1 VGTGEQLL
9 ACAKS
14 DVEGIRKACH
24 QDKAREWKLT
34 EKGVDNDVILGLVD
48 QLRKGSDYVLPA
60 SQIAN
65 SQGCGYLLASSLK
78 RYFFVEES
86 RNGKKTPTSYGEA
99 ANNENSDYIGKTPH
113 LAQISITS
121 NSLKCSPNSSRRM
134 SFDRP

>member
-1 VGTGEQLL
+1 MGTGEQLL

-78 RYFFVEES
+78 RYFFVEPKS
-86 RNGKKTPTSYGEA
+86 GPDSIKPLADRKNNILGKCVPLLDISCLTSHVLLSTLA
-99 ANNENSDYIGKTPH
+99 SD
-113 LAQISITS
+113 
-121 NSLKCSPNSSRRM
+121 
-134 SFDRP
+134 